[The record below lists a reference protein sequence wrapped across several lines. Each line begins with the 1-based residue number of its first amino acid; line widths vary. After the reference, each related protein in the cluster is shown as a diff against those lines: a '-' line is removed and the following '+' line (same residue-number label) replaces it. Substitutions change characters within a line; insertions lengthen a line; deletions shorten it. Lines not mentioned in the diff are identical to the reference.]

1 MTVRPRTTSA
11 FVAISAI
18 VLATGASAF
27 EPTGSEVGDHML
39 KLFEAS
45 GAKDLAYGSVTHA
58 PGSVAFVGLTGTL
71 TDQGEQFA
79 MKVGNMKL
87 DGAAL
92 QAGEKLKVETFELS
106 GFSVTSQKFSLSAD
120 TLTARGTIFP
130 SLSAV
135 KSGTGSYRSGS
146 VYESSTVS
154 GLAISTSDGLYLPVS
169 EFKVTN
175 ANYLDTIPR
184 QTRLSATNVEL
195 STKNLPSGPFQQSLK
210 DLGYEQIRFDLTA
223 QSSWDDATGIMEL
236 PVFRITGTDL
246 ADLSV
251 SFKLGGWTPDL
262 LASLTTLD
270 PNNDQQTQEL
280 LGKLQSTSINN
291 LAIEVANKSVVDRV
305 LDQQSQK
312 AGIDRSDFVEK
323 TITSLNVPLTFLK
336 NPKFQQMISS
346 QLKAFLSDP
355 KSLRIQ
361 AAPASPIPVA
371 QLVGMAMVSPQAIPD
386 MLSVTIEALQQ

>member
-1 MTVRPRTTSA
+1 MTARPRTTSA

-18 VLATGASAF
+18 LLATGASAF
-27 EPTGSEVGDHML
+27 EPTGSDVGDHML

-45 GAKDLAYGSVTHA
+45 GATDLAYGSVSHSR
-58 PGSVAFVGLTGTL
+58 GNVAFVGLTGTL

-79 MKVGNMKL
+79 MKIGNMKL
-87 DGAAL
+87 EGAAL
-92 QAGEKLKVETFELS
+92 EGDEKLKVDTFDLS
-106 GFSVTSQKFSLSAD
+106 GFSLTSQKFSLSAE
-120 TLTARGTIFP
+120 TLIAKGTTFA

-135 KSGTGSYRSGS
+135 KNRAGAYRSGS
-146 VYESSTVS
+146 IYESSTVT

-169 EFKVTN
+169 EFQITN

-210 DLGYEQIRFDLTA
+210 DLGYEQIRFDVTA
-223 QSSWDDATGIMEL
+223 QSTWDDASGIMEL
-236 PVFRITGTDL
+236 PVFNITGSDL
-246 ADLSV
+246 ADVSV

-262 LASLTTLD
+262 LLSMTTLD
-270 PNNDQQTQEL
+270 PNNDEQTQEL
-280 LGKLQSTSINN
+280 LGKLQSTSIDN
-291 LAIEVANKSVVDRV
+291 LKIEMANKSVVDRV
-305 LDQQSQK
+305 LDQQSEK

-361 AAPASPIPVA
+361 AAPANPIPVA
-371 QLVGMAMVSPQAIPD
+371 QIVGMAMVSPQAIPD
-386 MLSVTIEALQQ
+386 MLGVTIEALNQ

>member
-1 MTVRPRTTSA
+1 MAARPRITS
-11 FVAISAI
+11 VLVVISAAF
-18 VLATGASAF
+18 LASGASAF
-27 EPTGSEVGDHML
+27 EPTGSDVGDHML

-45 GAKDLAYGSVTHA
+45 GAKDLAYGSVSHS
-58 PGSVAFVGLTGTL
+58 PGNVAFVGLTGTL
-71 TDQGEQFA
+71 TEDGEQFA
-79 MKVGNMKL
+79 MKIGNMKL
-87 DGAAL
+87 EGASL
-92 QAGEKLKVETFELS
+92 EGGETLSVDTLGLS
-106 GFSVTSQKFSLSAD
+106 GFSVSSPKFSLTAD
-120 TLTARGTIFP
+120 SLTAKATKFA
-130 SLSAV
+130 SLSAI
-135 KSGTGSYRSGS
+135 KNRTGSYRTGS
-146 VYESSTVS
+146 VYESSTVT
-154 GLAISTSDGLYLPVS
+154 GLAISTSDGLYLPVAQ
-169 EFKVTN
+169 FQVTN

-184 QTRLSATNVEL
+184 QTKLSASNVEL

-210 DLGYEQIRFDLTA
+210 DLGYEQIRFDVTA
-223 QSSWDDATGIMEL
+223 ESTWDDATGIIEL
-236 PVFRITGTDL
+236 PVFRITGSDL

-251 SFKLGGWTPDL
+251 TFKLGGWTADVFS
-262 LASLTTLD
+262 SLTNLD

-291 LAIEVANKSVVDRV
+291 LTVEMANKSVVDRV

-323 TITSLNVPLTFLK
+323 TITSLNVPLTFLQ

-355 KSLRIQ
+355 KSLKIQ

-371 QLVGMAMVSPQAIPD
+371 QIVGMAMVSPQAIPD